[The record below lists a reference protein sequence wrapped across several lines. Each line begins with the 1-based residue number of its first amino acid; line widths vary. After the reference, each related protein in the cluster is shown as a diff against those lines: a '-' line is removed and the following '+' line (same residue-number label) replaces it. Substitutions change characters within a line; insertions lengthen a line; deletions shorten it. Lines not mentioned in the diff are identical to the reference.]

1 MNIFATSEF
10 WLAVA
15 LVIFLGLILWK
26 GLRPMLA
33 GLDKRAERIRSA
45 IQEAEQLRDEAEK
58 TLADYKKRQREALSE
73 AEHIIQHAQAE
84 AQRIAEQAARD
95 LEAGLARREQLAME
109 KIAQAEQA
117 ALNSVRSQAVDV
129 AIAATA
135 ELLRKNLD
143 AERSAQLIDQGLSEV
158 AAKLN

>member
-1 MNIFATSEF
+1 MDIFATSEF

-15 LVIFLGLILWK
+15 LAIFLGLILWK

-73 AEHIIQHAQAE
+73 AEHILQHAQAE
-84 AQRIAEQAARD
+84 AKRIAEQAAKD
-95 LEAGLARREQLAME
+95 LEAALARREQLAME

-135 ELLRKNLD
+135 DLLRQKLD

>member
-158 AAKLN
+158 AANLN

>member
-1 MNIFATSEF
+1 MAIFQTSEF

-15 LVIFLGLILWK
+15 LVIFLALVLWK

-33 GLDKRAERIRSA
+33 GLDKRGERIRSA
-45 IQEAEQLRDEAEK
+45 IEEAEQLRDEAEK

-73 AEHIIQHAQAE
+73 AEHIMDHARAE
-84 AQRIAEQAARD
+84 AKRIADQAAKD
-95 LEAGLARREQLAME
+95 LEAALARREQLAME
-109 KIAQAEQA
+109 KIAQAEQS
-117 ALNSVRSQAVDV
+117 ALMSVRGQAVDV

-143 AERSAQLIDQGLSEV
+143 EERSARLIDQGLSEV